1 MEIGVHSSWPNVF
14 TAHPAIV
21 TVAVMAPTKTR
32 QLLGGSGDPLYDLCN
47 PPPITLV
54 SRSGSVSSKKNPE
67 SLADQKLDNL
77 VFSTIPKTPEESP
90 AYMHRSVHPDG
101 NIIVTADYTGRIK
114 VFRQDCAYIK
124 RKNESWETS
133 STFSKKI
140 GSSIF
145 SGHGRRSSQ
154 SHTHPGSDRILSWRQ
169 SIASNGSLEGSI
181 RGNRSSAGLDGAS
194 SGRSISPRKSMGAMS
209 IGSGSTTHRFMRS
222 GSVRSRATSIGVD
235 ASTNGQ
241 GAYGRINGPNHGHS
255 SPASASTRRPSLDE
269 EIAES
274 TGLNHNSLVMTQE
287 TNRKMR
293 HYDNGVPRPR
303 AESEARP
310 HRLSVVDSNESTDDI
325 YSSDDESG
333 ESETETVRCK
343 RFVSN
348 IRPYEYRTSFTPK
361 WGFLV
366 TDWSTVGAGEHPSRQ
381 SNRGKGNTSF
391 FASSELFFRKLLPF

>member
-1 MEIGVHSSWPNVF
+1 MEIVTAWRLADVSI
-14 TAHPAIV
+14 AHPAIV

-67 SLADQKLDNL
+67 SLVEQKPEDSS
-77 VFSTIPKTPEESP
+77 VFRSTSKILEESP
-90 AYMHRSVHPDG
+90 AYMHRSVHSDG

-140 GSSIF
+140 GSSMF
-145 SGHGRRSSQ
+145 SGHGRRGSLS
-154 SHTHPGSDRILSWRQ
+154 HPGSDRILSWRQ

-181 RGNRSSAGLDGAS
+181 RGGKSSTGPDGAS

-209 IGSGSTTHRFMRS
+209 VGSGGTAHRFIRS
-222 GSVRSRATSIGVD
+222 GSVRSRVSRVTSIGID
-235 ASTNGQ
+235 TSTNNAQ
-241 GAYGRINGPNHGHS
+241 SAYGRINSISHS
-255 SPASASTRRPSLDE
+255 SSTSASARKPSLDE
-269 EIAES
+269 ESPENLGS
-274 TGLNHNSLVMTQE
+274 KYKSNLMMTQK
-287 TNRKMR
+287 TNQNMKY
-293 HYDNGVPRPR
+293 YDNEVPGPRTGTGARPR
-303 AESEARP
+303 RLNAAGSSES
-310 HRLSVVDSNESTDDI
+310 SDGV

-343 RFVSN
+343 RFVPVY
-348 IRPYEYRTSFTPK
+348 I
-361 WGFLV
+361 LC
-366 TDWSTVGAGEHPSRQ
+366 
-381 SNRGKGNTSF
+381 
-391 FASSELFFRKLLPF
+391 LLD